1 MSAPELSSPPRRQ
14 YWVFLAPVAFAILAG
29 LLYVG
34 LRHGDASILPS
45 ALIGHPV
52 PTMALAPLD
61 GLQKDGRPVAGV
73 ASADLKSGVVTIVNV
88 FASWCGPCQEEH
100 PALMELARVGK
111 ARIVA
116 INYKD
121 QPENARRFLGE
132 FGNPYSAV
140 GVDPNG
146 RMAIEWGVY
155 GVPETFVI
163 GKDGT
168 IAEKFVGPISTES
181 RFADLNAAID
191 KAASK

>member
-73 ASADLKSGVVTIVNV
+73 ASADLKSGGVTIVNV

-155 GVPETFVI
+155 GVPETFVVAR
-163 GKDGT
+163 DGT
-168 IAEKFVGPISTES
+168 IVDKFVGPISTEV
-181 RFADLNAAID
+181 RFAELNAAIE
-191 KAASK
+191 KAAAR

>member
-1 MSAPELSSPPRRQ
+1 MSSPELSSPPRRQ
-14 YWVFLAPVAFAILAG
+14 YWVFLVPLCFALLAG

-34 LRHGDASILPS
+34 LLHGDASVLPS
-45 ALIGHPV
+45 ALIGRPV
-52 PTMALAPLD
+52 PTMALAPLES
-61 GLQKDGRPVAGV
+61 LLKDGKPVPGL
-73 ASADLKSGVVTIVNV
+73 ASDDLKSGGVTIVNV

-100 PALMELARVGK
+100 PALMELARLGK

-155 GVPETFVI
+155 GVPETFVV
-163 GKDGT
+163 GKNGT
-168 IAEKFVGPISTES
+168 IVEKFVGPISTEA
-181 RFADLNAAID
+181 RFADLRAAIE